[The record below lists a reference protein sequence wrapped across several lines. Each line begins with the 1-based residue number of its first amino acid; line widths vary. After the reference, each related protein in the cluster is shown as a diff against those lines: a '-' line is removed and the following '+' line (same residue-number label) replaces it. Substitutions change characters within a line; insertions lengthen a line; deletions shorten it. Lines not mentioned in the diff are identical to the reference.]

1 MATPDDISAPPPSP
15 VRLNAHA
22 PLWRLVDAL
31 AAAGWGDLRDAPQSV
46 RSYLLAL
53 ARLADPR
60 TAVVETTDAQAAER
74 AGLSPRTI
82 ARARTWLQRHG
93 VVTMLRRGAR
103 QGLRG
108 VPSLLRVTKRAL
120 VALLPAARRAKDA
133 RARRRAARPGG
144 AARLP
149 VPNRT
154 RRQPFPA
161 WRRKTAPPAASPSS
175 RATEVRRRP
184 SPVQERLRAEAADA
198 AATPPRAATIAA
210 VRAALRPLS
219 VGAGRVSA

>member
-1 MATPDDISAPPPSP
+1 MATADDISAPPPPP

-74 AGLSPRTI
+74 AGVSVRTVI
-82 ARARTWLQRHG
+82 RARRWLQHRG
-93 VVTMLRRGAR
+93 VVVMLRRGAR

-108 VPSLLRVTKRAL
+108 VPSLLRVTKRVL
-120 VALLPAARRAKDA
+120 VALLPAARCAKDA

-144 AARLP
+144 APGRRAPTHPGGPAYPAGRRNPAPPPRPRGRAPADGPRLSRNACAP
-149 VPNRT
+149 RPRRPPRT
-154 RRQPFPA
+154 RRAP
-161 WRRKTAPPAASPSS
+161 RRSPPPG
-175 RATEVRRRP
+175 RRCVPCRWLP
-184 SPVQERLRAEAADA
+184 K
-198 AATPPRAATIAA
+198 
-210 VRAALRPLS
+210 
-219 VGAGRVSA
+219 G